1 MSGTAAPLLPALL
14 TDLVGLLPDQREAIE
29 ELSRRLGE
37 RRLRLLV
44 VGEAKRG
51 KSSLINA
58 LVGRSLLPVGVVPLT
73 SVPTVLRY
81 GRQDRLTVQLVD
93 GSSCEQPLDELRDY
107 VTEAANPGN
116 ARGIAEVTV
125 ELPAPVLAS
134 GLELVDTPGV
144 GSVYEH
150 NTVDANRALDRMD
163 AAILVLSADPPMS
176 ASERQFLRAVRKQ
189 AVTVLCVL
197 NKVDRLDPAELA
209 EAVAFT
215 ENILWEELGASAKV
229 WPLSARSGM
238 DSLHTPAPGAP
249 DGLAAF
255 TAHLR
260 RYLGERQADDLVQ
273 SVQTRAR
280 RLADEARASTE
291 LTLSA
296 LSTTADQLDQRLRT
310 HERQLTAVRRQQ
322 ADNAAVITGR
332 TGSLLTAL
340 NDSARDVLREK
351 TLQVQAV
358 ARDRATA
365 ARTAERASDTE
376 TAALEAAAAS
386 IGRLVEA
393 WEREQRQLLERDLA
407 ALRQRLT
414 DVVQE
419 QVAAVR
425 THAGDLFQVAIP
437 HLEEVLP
444 RSAPELRSPGVD
456 DAPGNTTAMLA
467 MVRHRV
473 PGRLGRRRV
482 AAHVTER
489 AGQLL
494 DQHIG
499 RSRARLQRE
508 LRVAAAR
515 MAHDLDEQA
524 SAGVR
529 LVATALSEAQALHG
543 GQLPER
549 EAGRARLERR
559 RAALNVLLAE
569 LMSVTPGRQ

>member
-1 MSGTAAPLLPALL
+1 MSGAAAPLLPALL
-14 TDLVGLLPDQREAIE
+14 TDLVGLLPDQRDAIE

-37 RRLRLLV
+37 QRLRLLV

-93 GSSCEQPLDELRDY
+93 GSSCEQPLDELHHY

-125 ELPAPVLAS
+125 ELPSPVLAS
-134 GLELVDTPGV
+134 GVELVDTPGV

-197 NKVDRLDPAELA
+197 NKVDRLDPAELG

-215 ENILWEELGASAKV
+215 ESILWEELGASAKV
-229 WPLSARSGM
+229 WPLSARSGT
-238 DSLHTPAPGAP
+238 DSLHTPPP

-273 SVQTRAR
+273 SVQKRAR
-280 RLADEARASTE
+280 RFADEARAGTE

-310 HERQLTAVRRQQ
+310 HDRQLTSLRRQQ
-322 ADNAAVITGR
+322 ADNTAVITGR
-332 TGSLLTAL
+332 TGTLLAAL
-340 NDSARDVLREK
+340 NDSARDLLREK
-351 TLQVQAV
+351 TPEVQAV
-358 ARDRATA
+358 ASDRAA
-365 ARTAERASDTE
+365 AAPTGERASDTE
-376 TAALEAAAAS
+376 TAAVEAAAAS
-386 IGRLVEA
+386 IRRLVEA

-407 ALRQRLT
+407 AMRQRLT
-414 DVVQE
+414 EVVQE

-425 THAGDLFQVAIP
+425 THAGDLFHVAIP
-437 HLEEVLP
+437 DLEAVLP
-444 RSAPELRSPGVD
+444 REAPELRSPGVD

-467 MVRHRV
+467 MVRQRV

-482 AAHVTER
+482 AAYVTER

-499 RSRARLQRE
+499 RSRARLQRD
-508 LRVAAAR
+508 LRGAAAR
-515 MAHDLDEQA
+515 MVHDLHEQA

-529 LVATALSEAQALHG
+529 LVATALSEARELHG

-549 EAGRARLERR
+549 EAARARLERR
-559 RAALNVLLAE
+559 RAALNALLAE
-569 LMSVTPGRQ
+569 LMSVTDGRT